1 MPLLPCKVFLW
12 SSGRARAVDCLPGSR
27 LALGLG
33 PLKTQGSQGSGPG
46 RAAIL
51 RIAALHPASGLVAL
65 LECQPV
71 VRLV

>member
-1 MPLLPCKVFLW
+1 VPLLPCKVFLW

-51 RIAALHPASGLVAL
+51 RIALHPASGLLAL

-71 VRLV
+71 FRLV